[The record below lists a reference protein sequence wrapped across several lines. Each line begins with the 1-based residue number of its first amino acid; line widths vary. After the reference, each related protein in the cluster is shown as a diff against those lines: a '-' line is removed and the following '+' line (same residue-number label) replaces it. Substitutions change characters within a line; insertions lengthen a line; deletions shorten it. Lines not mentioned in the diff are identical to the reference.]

1 MSKFEG
7 NAITWFEIPVTDM
20 DRARGFYEN
29 VLSSKLI
36 PYPGGAPCFIFPTKD
51 SGVAGCIVQRPQSK
65 PTADGTIVFLN
76 ADGQLNAAVDRATSA
91 GSKVLVPR
99 TEIPGG
105 FGFFACITDS
115 EGNHVG
121 LHSRGD

>member
-1 MSKFEG
+1 MSKFEA
-7 NAITWFEIPVTDM
+7 NAITWFEIPVNDIE
-20 DRARGFYEN
+20 RARGFYEN

-51 SGVAGCIVQRPQSK
+51 SGVAGCIVQRNDLK
-65 PTADGTIVFLN
+65 PAADGTIIFLN
-76 ADGQLNAAVDRATSA
+76 ADGQLNAAVDRAKTS

-121 LHSRGD
+121 LHSPGD

>member
-1 MSKFEG
+1 MSKFEA
-7 NAITWFEIPVTDM
+7 NAITWFEIPVNDI

-29 VLSSKLI
+29 LLSSKLI
-36 PYPGGAPCFIFPTKD
+36 PYPGEPCFIFPTKD
-51 SGVAGCIVQRPQSK
+51 SGVAGCIVQRNKMK
-65 PTADGTIVFLN
+65 PAAEGTIIFLN
-76 ADGQLNAAVDRATSA
+76 ADGQLNAAVDRAKVV

-105 FGFFACITDS
+105 FGFYACITDS

-121 LHSRGD
+121 LHSRGE